1 MRHNN
6 LLNVKHGD
14 TMIKQ
19 ITIKLGATAPTEKKF
34 ESARADIEAT
44 FSIKDEHALD
54 LEKSMETYQYELR
67 RARVML
73 RDAIQCVKDELK
85 GNALEDQKTRL
96 TAKEK
101 DQLRLLLGDE

>member
-85 GNALEDQKTRL
+85 GSPLEDQKTRL
-96 TAKEK
+96 TPKEK
-101 DQLRLLLGDE
+101 DQLRKLLGD